1 MTRLWIRLC
10 AAILQHW
17 LIVIIGWT
25 EATAI
30 SFAKLASLITKMAAE
45 IASHLN
51 TSSAQLVDFFN
62 RLISRVRRRCQR
74 TKRKAKPGTIELLAN
89 PDLLEYCL
97 T

>member
-1 MTRLWIRLC
+1 C

-17 LIVIIGWT
+17 LIVIIGWP

-30 SFAKLASLITKMAAE
+30 SFAKLASLIAKMAAE

-51 TSSAQLVDFFN
+51 ASSAQLVDFFN

-74 TKRKAKPGTIELLAN
+74 TKRKAKPGTMELLADPN
-89 PDLLEYCL
+89 LLEYCL